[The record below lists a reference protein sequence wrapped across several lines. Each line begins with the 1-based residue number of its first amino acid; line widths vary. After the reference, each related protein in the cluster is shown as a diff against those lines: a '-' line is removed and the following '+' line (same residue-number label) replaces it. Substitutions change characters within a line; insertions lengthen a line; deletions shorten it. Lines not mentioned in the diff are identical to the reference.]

1 MIFCVLDL
9 IQILCLQ
16 KKKKKERKKE
26 RKKCNRVV
34 IAKQNAACGQFRYK
48 EKSKLM
54 RKGLAV

>member
-9 IQILCLQ
+9 IQILCLP
-16 KKKKKERKKE
+16 KKEKRKKE

-34 IAKQNAACGQFRYK
+34 ITKQNAACGQCRYK